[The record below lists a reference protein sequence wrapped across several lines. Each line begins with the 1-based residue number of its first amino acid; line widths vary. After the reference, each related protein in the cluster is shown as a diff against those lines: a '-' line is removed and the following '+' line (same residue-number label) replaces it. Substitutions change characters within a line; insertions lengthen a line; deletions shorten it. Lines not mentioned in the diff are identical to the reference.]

1 MPLVLLKG
9 ILLSLLGL
17 ERPPFLLTLSAGGL
31 LERRLLVPEVSLAR
45 DDDAALRQQRGEGL
59 ELRCHL
65 PRKQQAVPCR
75 ALTAARPRDMQLCCI
90 EWGPD

>member
-31 LERRLLVPEVSLAR
+31 LERRLLVLGIERRRTHVEYPAEI
-45 DDDAALRQQRGEGL
+45 DAAVHQPRRLPGR
-59 ELRCHL
+59 L
-65 PRKQQAVPCR
+65 PRHDVLQCQTDDQQPGWLLSR
-75 ALTAARPRDMQLCCI
+75 
-90 EWGPD
+90 G